1 MTEFILFYRFEFRKR
16 GFYFK
21 VKFFE
26 EGDSDT
32 ERLHGIPHSIRQQ
45 WAEAMIQNY
54 LNSSDHSENTKLS
67 KLVDNEFSE
76 RLYEEKWGGAKMKFK
91 VDNDAYKIGIRIYSK
106 FKLKC
111 SLTPGK
117 FGMFGFT
124 IFSVPNG
131 SLS

>member
-1 MTEFILFYRFEFRKR
+1 M
-16 GFYFK
+16 
-21 VKFFE
+21 
-26 EGDSDT
+26 
-32 ERLHGIPHSIRQQ
+32 
-45 WAEAMIQNY
+45 
-54 LNSSDHSENTKLS
+54 
-67 KLVDNEFSE
+67 VDNEFSE